1 MGERK
6 REFLDYKVM
15 STAQGDLRTSHTI
28 KALLN
33 QFDTQII
40 KPQVNSSLTVLN
52 ITQPTATTKKKAKLQ
67 KKIDDKQLSKF
78 EISHIFI

>member
-52 ITQPTATTKKKAKLQ
+52 ITQPTATTKKK
-67 KKIDDKQLSKF
+67 S
-78 EISHIFI
+78 